1 MLKVFSLV
9 AVLLFLVGSLGL
21 RSSSPL
27 EAQSA
32 KVSPATKCTADVTTT
47 QDCRL
52 SKKGGEK
59 ITWVAPPNQD
69 LHVCFK
75 EPFKNLEIII
85 KAGKTRVEAPHPAA
99 PNGTYDYEATTGSC
113 SNRSSN
119 GPRTNAK
126 IIIED

>member
-32 KVSPATKCTADVTTT
+32 KASPATKCTADVTTT
-47 QDCRL
+47 QDCHL
-52 SKKGGEK
+52 SKQGNEK
-59 ITWVAPPNQD
+59 ITWVAPTSQD

-75 EPFKNLEIII
+75 EPFKNMEIIV
-85 KAGKTRVEAPHPAA
+85 KAGKTRVDTPHAA
-99 PNGTYDYEATTGSC
+99 TPNGTYDYEATTGAC
-113 SNRSSN
+113 SGRSPN
-119 GPRTNAK
+119 TPRTNAK